1 MADATGLGPVV
12 RKGVGV
18 QIPPS
23 AQESFLRGGT
33 MGAAT
38 DIMPTFR
45 YRDCAAAITWLA
57 DVLGCGS
64 YRPSA

>member
-1 MADATGLGPVV
+1 
-12 RKGVGV
+12 
-18 QIPPS
+18 
-23 AQESFLRGGT
+23 

-45 YRDCAAAITWLA
+45 YRDCDAAITWLA

>member
-1 MADATGLGPVV
+1 
-12 RKGVGV
+12 
-18 QIPPS
+18 
-23 AQESFLRGGT
+23 

-57 DVLGCGS
+57 DVLGCGT